1 MFLLADGK
9 PVLLMSR
16 LYIAH
21 QEGVNLMPPYQAV
34 SAITKKER
42 YSLPLFLDV
51 LAPLLCENIS
61 ER

>member
-1 MFLLADGK
+1 MFLLVYGK

-16 LYIAH
+16 LYISH
-21 QEGVNLMPPYQAV
+21 RQGVNLMPPYQAV

-51 LAPLLCENIS
+51 LAHQLCENIS